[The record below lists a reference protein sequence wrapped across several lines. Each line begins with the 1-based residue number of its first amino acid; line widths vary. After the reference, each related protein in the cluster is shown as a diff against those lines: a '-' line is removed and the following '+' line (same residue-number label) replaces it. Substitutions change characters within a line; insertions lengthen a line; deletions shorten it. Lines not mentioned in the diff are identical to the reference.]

1 MESEETVRYNEHA
14 FDNGGKRFP
23 PQIGGGAIN
32 RVQLAQIENAI
43 DTLLA
48 Q

>member
-1 MESEETVRYNEHA
+1 MESEETTRYNEQG
-14 FDNGGKRFP
+14 FDNGSKKYP
-23 PQIGGGAIN
+23 PQIGAIN

-48 Q
+48 